1 MMMKMIKDSFDGWFG
16 MKLFLWNNIIE
27 RYFSSW
33 LEEYAEEWVDNH
45 FDKVEV
51 TPLQYEDLD

>member
-1 MMMKMIKDSFDGWFG
+1 MMKMIKDSFDGWVG

-33 LEEYAEEWVDNH
+33 LEEYAEEWFDNH

>member
-1 MMMKMIKDSFDGWFG
+1 MMKMIKDSFDGWFG
-16 MKLFLWNNIIE
+16 MKLLLWNNIIE

-33 LEEYAEEWVDNH
+33 LEEYAEEWFDNH